1 MKYLI
6 IFCIC
11 IQLPLT
17 ASALT
22 INEIMSNPTGEDG
35 GREWVEIYNALD
47 SDVDISSLTV
57 SIKGGAFLPVTPVSG
72 GTRIAPHGYAI
83 IGSTV
88 AGVTKFTQD
97 YGSYTGPLFK
107 STMSLVNTGVTSIEL
122 KSQGV
127 TVDTIPSY
135 SAAKEGMTY
144 SLVRGTFTQGDPT
157 PGEDNRAAEASQ
169 EATTSQNGA
178 QTTIAQMSPP
188 SADIVLYL
196 PQEKTV
202 VAGAP
207 SLFSVTSMTRAGKV
221 IDNITYTWSFG
232 EGGQKTGSTT
242 LYRYLYPGRYII
254 QVEGTNGLI
263 AGTGRM
269 SLHVV
274 SPDITV
280 SPVGTG
286 KYGTYIDITNPNIYD
301 LDLSEW
307 RLSLDG
313 ALFSFPRNT
322 LLAHGT
328 TRFTGVAMG
337 FASTTI
343 TPDTT
348 IKLLFQNMEEV
359 LRIPQGGTSTQAVQ
373 VSQSALPTIVK
384 EEGKRSFGIAT
395 LTPQIVRQNSI
406 TKQVKSYPPLTGND
420 PPSSATS
427 TKNIH
432 QSQPQNQKKD
442 TRIATFIRSL
452 FSK

>member
-1 MKYLI
+1 MKYFI
-6 IFCIC
+6 TFCILITIPVC
-11 IQLPLT
+11 

-22 INEIMSNPTGEDG
+22 INEIMSNPIGDDG
-35 GREWVEIYNALD
+35 GREWIEIYNSLD
-47 SDVDISSLTV
+47 TDADISSLTI

-72 GTRIAPHGYAI
+72 ATRIAPHGYAI
-83 IGSTV
+83 ISSTV

-97 YGSYTGPLFK
+97 YGSYSGPLFK

-135 SAAKEGMTY
+135 SAVKEGMTY
-144 SLVRGTFTQGDPT
+144 SLINGIFASGEPT
-157 PGEDNRAAEASQ
+157 PGEENKVAEVSQ
-169 EATTSQNGA
+169 EATTSQNGT
-178 QTTIAQMSPP
+178 QVTIAQMSPP
-188 SADIVLYL
+188 SADIILYL

-207 SLFSVTSMTRAGKV
+207 SLFSVTSMTRSGKM
-221 IDNITYTWSFG
+221 IDTMIYTWSFG

-254 QVEGTNGLI
+254 QVEGTNGLV

-269 SLHVV
+269 SVHVV
-274 SPDITV
+274 SPDIIV

-286 KYGTYIDITNPNIYD
+286 KYGTYIDITNPNMYD

-322 LLAHGT
+322 LVAHGT

-343 TPDTT
+343 ASSTT
-348 IKLLFQNMEEV
+348 IKLMFSNMDEVVRVIQSETIPTTEMISIQKSEQSKLNTVVEKTFPKYSKIKDITLSSPHGVASFSSIVATGTKIILSQN
-359 LRIPQGGTSTQAVQ
+359 
-373 VSQSALPTIVK
+373 
-384 EEGKRSFGIAT
+384 
-395 LTPQIVRQNSI
+395 
-406 TKQVKSYPPLTGND
+406 
-420 PPSSATS
+420 
-427 TKNIH
+427 
-432 QSQPQNQKKD
+432 KKD
-442 TRIATFIRSL
+442 TRIASFLKAL
-452 FSK
+452 FFTK

>member
-1 MKYLI
+1 M
-6 IFCIC
+6 
-11 IQLPLT
+11 PLC

-22 INEIMSNPTGEDG
+22 INEIMSNPIGDDG
-35 GREWVEIYNALD
+35 GREWIEIYNGTD
-47 SDVDISSLTV
+47 INVDISALTI
-57 SIKGGAFLPVTPVSG
+57 SIKGGAFTPVTPVSG
-72 GTRIAPHGYAI
+72 GTTLAAHGYAI
-83 IGSTV
+83 ISSTV
-88 AGVTKFTQD
+88 SGVTKFTQD
-97 YGSYTGPLFK
+97 YGSYTGPLLK
-107 STMSLVNTGVTSIEL
+107 SIMSLVNTGVTSIEL

-127 TVDTIPSY
+127 TVDTLSSY
-135 SAAKEGMTY
+135 AAAKEGMTY

-178 QTTIAQMSPP
+178 QVTIPQMSPP

-221 IDNITYTWSFG
+221 IDNMTYTWSFG

-254 QVEGTNGLI
+254 QVEGTNGLV

-269 SLHVV
+269 SVRVV

-313 ALFSFPRNT
+313 SLFSFPRNT

-348 IKLLFQNMEEV
+348 IKLLFQNMEEI
-359 LRIPQGGTSTQAVQ
+359 LRIPQGVSLTQVVQ

-384 EEGKRSFGIAT
+384 EESKRSFGIAT
-395 LTPQIVRQNSI
+395 FTPQIVRQNSI
-406 TKQVKSYPPLTGND
+406 TKQVKSYPPLTVND
-420 PPSSATS
+420 STLPATS

-452 FSK
+452 MFFYK